1 MGENKKKMNVDEEI
15 DNFLIEYEFE
25 GDESE
30 HFVDMLVRASKELKA
45 LMADGDALLKVIES
59 KNYNSSLMRNRI
71 ADLEKENRKLKD
83 ELKKRK

>member
-1 MGENKKKMNVDEEI
+1 MGENKKNMNVAEEI
-15 DNFLIEYEFE
+15 DNFLIEHEFE
-25 GDESE
+25 GGESE

-45 LMADGDALLKVIES
+45 LMVDGDALLKVIES

-83 ELKKRK
+83 ELKKMK

>member
-1 MGENKKKMNVDEEI
+1 MGIAEEI
-15 DNFLIEYEFE
+15 DNFLEDYEFE
-25 GDESE
+25 GPEAE
-30 HFVDMLVRASKELKA
+30 VFVDLYKRASKELKA

>member
-1 MGENKKKMNVDEEI
+1 MNVDEEI

-25 GDESE
+25 GGESE